1 MNYLIA
7 KLKTEFKSILSK
19 NNTIVD
25 NIDENSEE
33 KIIYDPNHNLN
44 EDEWFLLNSFSEKE
58 YFIDELKSSFSQS
71 SLNQIHNTQY
81 NDINFLLMFQ
91 GNQIHIQRITSSKF
105 INRKTFLDYS
115 GQPAITEQKKQ
126 IEIRDTSDAV
136 YFQNEDQLIF
146 RDLGKIKPIFRGI
159 SELHREAT
167 EEEVSQFLAIPFI
180 LLKGFDD
187 KKVGTLNRKR
197 IADVKV
203 KYDSLSRRKR
213 SLLIQYAK
221 ENAGIDISND
231 KLEIKNDVDLKNLLY
246 AMDQR
251 YYFADIYE
259 EKRIATSTRLQDS

>member
-7 KLKTEFKSILSK
+7 KLKTEFKSILSEK
-19 NNTIVD
+19 KEIVNNIA
-25 NIDENSEE
+25 ENFEE

-44 EDEWFLLNSFSEKE
+44 EDEWFLLKNFSEME
-58 YFIDELKSSFSQS
+58 FFIDELKSSFSQS
-71 SLNQIHNTQY
+71 SLNQIKNKQY
-81 NDINFLLMFQ
+81 KDIRFLLIFQ
-91 GNQIHIQRITSSKF
+91 GNQIHIQRITPSKF

-115 GQPAITEQKKQ
+115 GAPTITEQKEQ
-126 IEIRDTSDAV
+126 IEIKETSDAV
-136 YFQNEDQLIF
+136 YFKKEDQLIF
-146 RDLGKIKPIFRGI
+146 RDLGKLKPIFIGI

-180 LLKGFDD
+180 LLNNFDD

-203 KYDSLSRRKR
+203 KYDNLSRRKR
-213 SLLIQYAK
+213 SLLIKYAK
-221 ENAGIDISND
+221 ENAGIDISDD
-231 KLEIKNDVDLKNLLY
+231 KLEIKNDIDLKNLLY